1 MMTTLVEKIKH
12 MMKEYEIENGTIRDD
27 EYEKIFVHFYLMYK
41 DQYLEESVKSN
52 RSDGKRRR

>member
-12 MMKEYEIENGTIRDD
+12 MMKEYEVENGPIRDD